1 MGDYEIIRD
10 ARGRFPPGVR
20 QPNPRPGRSPRSEED
35 RIVGFL
41 SEILDDEDLMTR
53 ARTTLRDKLESAD
66 LKTWQFVISYL
77 VGLPV
82 QRVKLQSESTVL
94 AGILGDLRNRDDA
107 TTHPETLADSGRTS
121 EDS

>member
-1 MGDYEIIRD
+1 VGDYAIVRD
-10 ARGRFPPGVR
+10 GKGRFVPGVAT
-20 QPNPRPGRSPRSEED
+20 PTPRPGRSPRSEED

-66 LKTWQFVISYL
+66 LKTWQFVVSYL

-82 QRVKLQSESTVL
+82 QRVKVQAESTVL
-94 AGILGDLRNRDDA
+94 AGILGDLRNA
-107 TTHPETLADSGRTS
+107 TSPETLADSSRTP
-121 EDS
+121 EDPQ